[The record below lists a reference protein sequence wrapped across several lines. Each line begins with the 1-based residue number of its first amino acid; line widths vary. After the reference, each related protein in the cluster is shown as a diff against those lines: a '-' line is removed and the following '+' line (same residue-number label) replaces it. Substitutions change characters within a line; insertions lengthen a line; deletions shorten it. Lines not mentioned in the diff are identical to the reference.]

1 MKYIQVGE
9 LGKAALVGNKDA
21 LPTPGI
27 LFLNKFYVAS
37 NTGIIY
43 TCKVE
48 NDVYSWK
55 VVATLPELTNGIAAP
70 TQLQEGVE
78 AIDANGNKVT
88 GTMKFVEKTAYA
100 NGTYY
105 PDEDNAQGYSK
116 FIVDVAGET
125 AENPY
130 VATTEAEMKAY
141 LAEEY
146 KDSFVRYD
154 NSLYRPTLPFALH
167 PKYANTTF
175 DTNLGQNSVNALIDK
190 WLGTDSQKKILG
202 YENQGYYLLTVS
214 GTNTYVY
221 EHYVVEIY
229 VYKLLKSDGTYARA
243 IIGIDAFGKNFQSS
257 ASGYDA
263 SAAVF
268 DKDGVVL
275 YIDNCTESE
284 FDSLFGSYSYTITVD
299 NHTETINSFSYNSD
313 EQLPTGWLYNY
324 VSATDVGN
332 NGAGYF
338 SNNIYRYKSD
348 FCNLTYTYSNAAV
361 IIAQALYQEN
371 SHVYKQE
378 SAQFYRDGYTYK
390 VNRKDKKSKSYQAE
404 SPLAVGDQASGATW
418 YLNPNFTIENL
429 KDVINGISPNEYG
442 TSNVGFLFFDVDNPF
457 VLPSDDKTAYNSLW
471 SFAIMGGNGSLTANM
486 IMYALVGDGSEITP
500 AVLLGDMFGS
510 PVNSFAQTSITI
522 PSTWGAN
529 LLGTACTTPATI
541 TKINHPE
548 ILNQFVG
555 KTANFTAQDAIV
567 TSYKFTVA
575 DALGG
580 MTEIGDSDAMT
591 AITTNNIAP
600 WIVANTVVRYTGKD
614 DSGYKQGAL
623 YILTED

>member
-9 LGKAALVGNKDA
+9 IGKAVLVSTKSD
-21 LPTPGI
+21 LPTAGI
-27 LFLNKFYVAS
+27 AYLNKFYVATDT
-37 NTGIIY
+37 NLVY
-43 TCKVE
+43 TCKTE
-48 NDVYSWK
+48 GSGYAWK
-55 VVATLPELTNGIAAP
+55 VAAILPELTNGIAAP
-70 TQLQEGVE
+70 TQLQEGIE
-78 AIDANGNKVT
+78 AIDATGNKVT
-88 GTMKFVEKTAYA
+88 GTMKFVEKTANA

-105 PDEDNAQGYSK
+105 PADDNAQGYSK

-130 VATTEAEMKAY
+130 IATTEAEMKAY

-167 PKYANTTF
+167 PRYANSTF
-175 DTNLGQNSVNALIDK
+175 DTNLGQNSINALIDK
-190 WLGTDSQKKILG
+190 WLGTDASKKILG

-214 GTNTYVY
+214 GTNTYIY
-221 EHYVVEIY
+221 KHYVVEIY
-229 VYKLLKSDGTYARA
+229 AYKLLKSDGTYARA
-243 IIGIDAFGKNFQSS
+243 IIGIDAFGKNLQSS
-257 ASGYDA
+257 AAGYDA
-263 SAAVF
+263 SAATF
-268 DKDGVVL
+268 DKDGMVL

-299 NHTETINSFSYNSD
+299 NHTETINSFTYYS
-313 EQLPTGWLYNY
+313 EAQLPTGWIYDY
-324 VSATDVGN
+324 ISATDIN
-332 NGAGYF
+332 EGAAEF
-338 SNNIYRYKSD
+338 SNNIYRYNSD
-348 FCNLTYTYSNAAV
+348 FCNLTFAYSNASV
-361 IIAQALYQEN
+361 LIGQALYPEN
-371 SHVYKQE
+371 SNVYKQE

-390 VNRKDKKSKSYQAE
+390 VNRKDKKSTSYQAE

-418 YLNPNFTIENL
+418 HLNPNSSIENL
-429 KDVINGISPNEYG
+429 KDVIKEIPPAEYG

-457 VLPSDDKTAYNSLW
+457 TLEESAAAYTNLW
-471 SFAIMGGNGSLTANM
+471 GFAITGGNGSLTANM
-486 IMYALVGDGSEITP
+486 IMYALVGDSSEITP
-500 AVLLGDMFGS
+500 AALLGDMFGS
-510 PVNSFAQTSITI
+510 PVDSFAQTSITI
-522 PSTWGAN
+522 PATWGAN

-555 KTANFTAQDAIV
+555 KTANFTEQDVIV
-567 TSYKFTVA
+567 TSYEFTVA

-591 AITTNNIAP
+591 AITSNYIAP
-600 WIVANTVVRYTGKD
+600 WIVPNTIVRYTGKD

-623 YILTED
+623 YIITEGN

>member
-9 LGKAALVGNKDA
+9 IGKAVLVSTKND
-21 LPTPGI
+21 LPTAGI
-27 LFLNKFYVAS
+27 AYLNKFYVATDT
-37 NTGIIY
+37 NRVY
-43 TCKVE
+43 TCKTE
-48 NDVYSWK
+48 GSGYAWK
-55 VVATLPELTNGIAAP
+55 VAAILPELTNGIAAP

-78 AIDANGNKVT
+78 AIDATGNKVT
-88 GTMKFVEKTAYA
+88 GTMKFVEKTVNA

-105 PDEDNAQGYSK
+105 PADDNAQGYSK

-130 VATTEAEMKAY
+130 IATTEAEMKAY

-175 DTNLGQNSVNALIDK
+175 DTNLGQNSINALIDK

-202 YENQGYYLLTVS
+202 YDNQGYYLLTVS
-214 GTNTYVY
+214 GTNTYIY
-221 EHYVVEIY
+221 KHYVVEIY
-229 VYKLLKSDGTYARA
+229 AYKLLKSDGTYARA
-243 IIGIDAFGKNFQSS
+243 IIGIDAFGKNLQSS
-257 ASGYDA
+257 AAGYDA
-263 SAAVF
+263 SAATF
-268 DKDGVVL
+268 DKDGMVL

-284 FDSLFGSYSYTITVD
+284 FNSLFGSYSYTITVD
-299 NHTETINSFSYNSD
+299 NHTETINTFAYYS
-313 EQLPTGWLYNY
+313 EAQLPTGWIYNY
-324 VSATDVGN
+324 ISATEVNEGT
-332 NGAGYF
+332 GEF
-338 SNNIYRYKSD
+338 SNNIYRYESD
-348 FCNLTYTYSNAAV
+348 FCNLTYAYSNAAV
-361 IIAQALYQEN
+361 IIAQALYPEN
-371 SHVYKQE
+371 SNVYKQE

-429 KDVINGISPNEYG
+429 KDVIKEIPSDEYR
-442 TSNVGFLFFDVDNPF
+442 TSNVGFLFLDVDNPF
-457 VLPSDDKTAYNSLW
+457 TSEDSAAAYTNSW
-471 SFAIMGGNGSLTANM
+471 GFAIIGGNGSLTANM
-486 IMYALVGDGSEITP
+486 LMYALVGDSSEITP
-500 AVLLGDMFGS
+500 AVLLGGIFGS

-522 PSTWGAN
+522 PATWGAN

-555 KTANFTAQDAIV
+555 KTANFTVQDVIV
-567 TSYKFTVA
+567 ISYEFTVA

-614 DSGYKQGAL
+614 ASGYKQGAL
-623 YILTED
+623 YIITEGN

>member
-9 LGKAALVGNKDA
+9 IGKAVLVPTKSD
-21 LPTPGI
+21 LPTAGI
-27 LFLNKFYVAS
+27 AYLNKFYVATDT
-37 NTGIIY
+37 NLVY
-43 TCKVE
+43 TCKPE
-48 NDVYSWK
+48 GSGYAWK
-55 VVATLPELTNGIAAP
+55 VAAVLPALTNGIAAP

-88 GTMKFVEKTAYA
+88 GTMKFVEKTANA

-105 PDEDNAQGYSK
+105 PADDNAQGYSK

-130 VATTEAEMKAY
+130 IATTEAEMKAY

-146 KDSFVRYD
+146 KDSYVRYD

-167 PKYANTTF
+167 PRYANTTF

-190 WLGTDSQKKILG
+190 WLVTDSQKKILG

-214 GTNTYVY
+214 GTNIYIY

-229 VYKLLKSDGTYARA
+229 AYKLLKSDGTYARA
-243 IIGIDAFGKNFQSS
+243 IIGVDAFGKNFQSS
-257 ASGYDA
+257 AAGYDA
-263 SAAVF
+263 SSAVF
-268 DKDGVVL
+268 DKDGVLL

-284 FDSLFGSYSYTITVD
+284 FNSLFGSYSYTITVD
-299 NHTETINSFSYNSD
+299 NHTETINSFAYHSD
-313 EQLPTGWLYNY
+313 VQLPTGWIYNY
-324 VSATDVGN
+324 VSATDVEN
-332 NGAGYF
+332 DGAGYF

-348 FCNLTYTYSNAAV
+348 FCNLTYAYSNAAV
-361 IIAQALYQEN
+361 IIAQALYPEN
-371 SHVYKQE
+371 SNVYKQE

-429 KDVINGISPNEYG
+429 KDVINEISPDEYG

-457 VLPSDDKTAYNSLW
+457 VLPSDDETAYNSLW
-471 SFAIMGGNGSLTANM
+471 GFAIMGGNGSLTANM
-486 IMYALVGDGSEITP
+486 IMYALVGDSSEITL

-510 PVNSFAQTSITI
+510 PVNSFAQASITI
-522 PSTWGAN
+522 PATWGAN
-529 LLGTACTTPATI
+529 MPGTACTTPATI

-555 KTANFTAQDAIV
+555 KTANFTEQDIIV
-567 TSYKFTVA
+567 TSYVFTVA

-580 MTEIGDSDAMT
+580 MIEIGDSDAMT
-591 AITTNNIAP
+591 AITINNIAP
-600 WIVANTVVRYTGKD
+600 WIIVNTVVRYTGKD

>member
-9 LGKAALVGNKDA
+9 IGKAVLVSTKND
-21 LPTPGI
+21 LPTAGI
-27 LFLNKFYVAS
+27 AYLNKFYVATDT
-37 NTGIIY
+37 NIIY
-43 TCKVE
+43 TCKSE
-48 NDVYSWK
+48 GSGYAWK
-55 VVATLPELTNGIAAP
+55 IAAVLPALTNGIAAP

-78 AIDANGNKVT
+78 AIDATGNKVI
-88 GTMKFVEKTAYA
+88 GTMKFVEKTANA

-105 PDEDNAQGYSK
+105 PADDNAQGYSK

-130 VATTEAEMKAY
+130 IATTEAEMKAY

-146 KDSFVRYD
+146 KDSYIRYD

-202 YENQGYYLLTVS
+202 YENQGYYFLTEGGV
-214 GTNTYVY
+214 NVYVY

-243 IIGIDAFGKNFQSS
+243 IAGIDAFGKNIQSS
-257 ASGYDA
+257 AAGYDA
-263 SAAVF
+263 SAAIF
-268 DKDGVVL
+268 DKDGIIL
-275 YIDNCTESE
+275 YIDNCTIPE
-284 FDSLFGSYSYTITVD
+284 FNTLLGSVSYELTVD
-299 NHTETINSFSYNSD
+299 GHTETITNLTADSD
-313 EQLPTGWLYNY
+313 YQLPTGWIYNY
-324 VSATDVGN
+324 ISATDIN
-332 NGAGYF
+332 EGAAYF

-348 FCNLTYTYSNAAV
+348 FCNLTFAYNNAAV
-361 IIAQALYQEN
+361 LIGQALYPEN

-390 VNRKDKKSKSYQAE
+390 VNRKDKKSISHQAE
-404 SPLAVGDQASGATW
+404 SPLAVGDQVSGATW
-418 YLNPNFTIENL
+418 HLNPNFTIENL
-429 KDVINGISPNEYG
+429 KDVIKEIPYTEYG
-442 TSNVGFLFFDVDNPF
+442 TSSVGFLFLDVDNPF
-457 VLPSDDKTAYNSLW
+457 TLEESAAAYTNLW
-471 SFAIMGGNGSLTANM
+471 GFAIIGGNGSLTANM
-486 IMYALVGDGSEITP
+486 LMYALVGDSSEITS

-510 PVNSFAQTSITI
+510 PINSFAQTSITI
-522 PSTWGAN
+522 PATWGAN

-541 TKINHPE
+541 TKINHSE

-555 KTANFTAQDAIV
+555 KTANFIAQDVIV
-567 TSYKFTVA
+567 TSYEFTVA

-614 DSGYKQGAL
+614 ASGYKQGAL
-623 YILTED
+623 YIITEGN